1 MMTRLLFATMISSA
15 FAVIPAHAQS
25 DKQSALKDYFL
36 AIDNLII
43 DFDASAISIPA
54 FQNCRFVQELQRR
67 GSSLSFCLFHHQGQ
81 RMIAHECR
89 QRDAGTVSVFGNLV
103 TLSAGW
109 GTWGGMRC
117 TFRMQPQGNLL
128 SGTMSCTGNGS
139 SGCPPHVSGASI
151 PIKMQFR

>member
-1 MMTRLLFATMISSA
+1 MRTRFLLPLKIACLFAMT
-15 FAVIPAHAQS
+15 PAYAQS
-25 DKQSALKDYFL
+25 DKESALKDYFL
-36 AIDNLII
+36 STDSLVV
-43 DFDASAISIPA
+43 DFDASAISSPA
-54 FQNCRFVQELQRR
+54 FQSCRFVQELQRR
-67 GSSLSFCLFHHQGQ
+67 GSVLSFCLFHHQGQ

-89 QRDAGTVSVFGNLV
+89 QRDAGPVNVFGNQV

-117 TFRMQPQGNLL
+117 IFRMQLEGSVL

-151 PIKMQFR
+151 PIKMRFQ